1 MIHRKR
7 GFGLTAKTLGI
18 TLMILALI
26 IGATL
31 TMSRSFEQ
39 LQDQTQTLATS
50 EMENLMISVRLVQQS
65 ESLGSLGA
73 RLASADTHSV
83 RRRAL
88 IELTDRLNWVSRLT
102 QQLANLSLNTELIN
116 QMKTTQDH
124 LNSNIDELNALVSE
138 HIDGSTTVGLL
149 RQISALSHNNQEL
162 AGQLSILA
170 GYFSATMRQQIA
182 NQSERLAGDIQSQQQ
197 NLLAVCVLV
206 LIFTLL
212 AGLYFELRVV
222 RRILSLQRLVSSP
235 VVNVDKFD
243 ARGGDEIAS
252 LASTVR
258 SYVQRIQSHEAQMQQ
273 AHQEMTYLAEHDALT
288 GLANRRHFQAAAR
301 RLLRQCT
308 QSLCVAIGDIDHF
321 KQVNDRYGH
330 AEGDQVL
337 VNLSKHLSEGLRES
351 DVLARFG
358 GEEFAIIL
366 PISSLEDGQAVLDKL
381 RLQISS
387 QHLTPDT
394 HTDLTMSFGI
404 ALIDNSQM
412 TCDASDQQI
421 ETLLDAALVA
431 ADQALYTAKRKGR
444 NQVVA
449 AAETVYAK
457 AI

>member
-116 QMKTTQDH
+116 QMKTTQGH

-170 GYFSATMRQQIA
+170 GYFSATMRQQLA
-182 NQSERLAGDIQSQQQ
+182 NQSERLADDIQSQQQ

-222 RRILSLQRLVSSP
+222 RRILSLQRLVSLP
-235 VVNVDKFD
+235 VVDVNKVD

-273 AHQEMTYLAEHDALT
+273 AHQELKYLAEHDALT
-288 GLANRRHFQAAAR
+288 GLANRR
-301 RLLRQCT
+301 LLRQGSR
-308 QSLCVAIGDIDHF
+308 SLCVAIGDIDHF
-321 KQVNDRYGH
+321 KQVNDRHGH
-330 AEGDQVL
+330 AEGDRVL
-337 VNLSKHLSEGLRES
+337 ITLSKQLSEGLRES

-412 TCDASDQQI
+412 ACDTSDQQI
-421 ETLLDAALVA
+421 EALLDAALGA
-431 ADQALYTAKRKGR
+431 ADQALYTAKRQGR